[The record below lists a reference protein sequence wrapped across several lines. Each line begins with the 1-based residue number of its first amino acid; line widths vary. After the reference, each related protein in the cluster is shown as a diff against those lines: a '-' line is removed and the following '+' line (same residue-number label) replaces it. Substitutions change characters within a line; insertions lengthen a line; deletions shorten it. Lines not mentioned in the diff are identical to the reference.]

1 MPESVSIK
9 VFGDDHF
16 RHKIQKMSLRA
27 LDAEPV
33 MHSIGHDFLDIVEE
47 QFATEGARGGRPW
60 AQLKFDTITRRGS
73 AHPILVDSGDMLIE
87 MTGPDNLDISSDS
100 VELKLPANIL
110 QKAEAAQYGFAAPN
124 GKPVRPRR
132 MVDFTTFDRHHF
144 RNKISRW
151 LTDGVV

>member
-1 MPESVSIK
+1 MPEQVKIT

-16 RHKIQKMSLRA
+16 VNKMRRMAFRA

-33 MHSIGHDFLDIVEE
+33 MRSIGQDFLDIVEE

-87 MTGPDNLDISSDS
+87 MTGPDNLDVSSDS

-110 QKAEAAQYGFAAPN
+110 QKAESAQYGFTAH
-124 GKPVRPRR
+124 GKTVRPRR
-132 MVDFTTFDRHHF
+132 MIDFTIFDRHHF